1 VSQGASALYP
11 GLVAHRR
18 LRPRAHALRY
28 RIFMLLLD
36 LDEGP
41 ALTRG
46 LRLFGFDA
54 PGLMSF
60 QTRDHGDGSETPL
73 KVQVEQHLARAGI
86 ACGGPVRLLC
96 MPRVLGGVF
105 NPISVY
111 FCHRPDGVLSAILYE
126 VNNTFGDRHSYLI
139 PVAAD
144 ASGEVVRQKA
154 EKVFFVSPF
163 MDMELTYAFKV
174 RPPGQGETDG
184 VAVSIEVADAKGLLL
199 SASFAGQRQPL
210 DDRRLLA
217 TWLAHPWMTLG
228 VMGAIHWEAL
238 KIWLKGERIRP
249 RPRAPQNPVTLTP
262 QADAQAA

>member
-1 VSQGASALYP
+1 
-11 GLVAHRR
+11 
-18 LRPRAHALRY
+18 
-28 RIFMLLLD
+28 MLF
-36 LDEGP
+36 
-41 ALTRG
+41 R
-46 LRLFGFDA
+46 
-54 PGLMSF
+54 S
-60 QTRDHGDGSETPL
+60 
-73 KVQVEQHLARAGI
+73 
-86 ACGGPVRLLC
+86 
-96 MPRVLGGVF
+96 
-105 NPISVY
+105 
-111 FCHRPDGVLSAILYE
+111 
-126 VNNTFGDRHSYLI
+126 
-139 PVAAD
+139 VAAD
-144 ASGEVVRQKA
+144 APGEVVRQKA